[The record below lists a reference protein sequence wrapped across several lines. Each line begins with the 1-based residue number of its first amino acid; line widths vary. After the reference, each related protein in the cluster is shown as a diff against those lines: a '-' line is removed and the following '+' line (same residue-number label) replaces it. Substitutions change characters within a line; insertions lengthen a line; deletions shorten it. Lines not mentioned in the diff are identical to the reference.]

1 MGGGSKGGPNC
12 EWVKDVKSKMPDF
25 PDFPDFPFKFEL
37 PPMPALP
44 GRVLPRGLL
53 AASRPPADSGGIDLS
68 ELTAASISFGVG
80 MLVVSLV
87 GAVSLRRKGRCVS
100 SPRTSPSFFGF
111 VFCICHTP
119 HVFLHITQ
127 ICSRQARDAA
137 HRGGAAVGGG

>member
-87 GAVSLRRKGRCVS
+87 GAVSLRRKGRLEM
-100 SPRTSPSFFGF
+100 
-111 VFCICHTP
+111 
-119 HVFLHITQ
+119 LHIEVARRLEEVDSSAAAQAVPTLSS
-127 ICSRQARDAA
+127 SRQMSA
-137 HRGGAAVGGG
+137 